1 MNQQHPDH
9 KPDNDSGRTPDSGHR
24 PLGLGMLVAAFVVIL
39 GLLTLMFDGFL
50 DRQQNPNQQPIS
62 RVSQDGA
69 VEVVLQRN
77 RQGHY
82 VAGGEINNARATF
95 LLDTGAT
102 DVVMSEDLARRAGL
116 SRGAPMQA
124 MTANGIVTVYGT
136 TIDNLR
142 LGDITLHGVRAN
154 INPAMSGDTVLLG
167 MSALRQV
174 EFTQRDDTLT
184 LRRYY

>member
-1 MNQQHPDH
+1 M
-9 KPDNDSGRTPDSGHR
+9 
-24 PLGLGMLVAAFVVIL
+24 GLGMLIAAFAIGL

-50 DRQQNPNQQPIS
+50 DRQYNPNQQPIS
-62 RVSQDGA
+62 RASTDGG

-102 DVVMSEDLARRAGL
+102 DVVLSEDLARRAGL

-124 MTANGIVTVYGT
+124 MTANGVVTVYST
-136 TIDNLR
+136 VIDDLQ
-142 LGDITLHGVRAN
+142 LGDINLRGVRAS

-167 MSALRQV
+167 MSALRQMD
-174 EFTQRDDTLT
+174 FIQRDGTLT
-184 LRRYY
+184 LRQYY

>member
-1 MNQQHPDH
+1 MNQHE
-9 KPDNDSGRTPDSGHR
+9 PDNTHR
-24 PLGLGMLVAAFVVIL
+24 PMGLGMLIAAFAIGL

-50 DRQQNPNQQPIS
+50 DRQYNPNQQPIS
-62 RVSQDGA
+62 RASTDGG

-102 DVVMSEDLARRAGL
+102 DVVLSEDLARRAGL

-124 MTANGIVTVYGT
+124 MTANGVVTVYST
-136 TIDNLR
+136 VIDDLQ
-142 LGDITLHGVRAN
+142 LGDINLRGVRAS

-167 MSALRQV
+167 MSALRQMD
-174 EFTQRDDTLT
+174 FIQRDGTLT
-184 LRRYY
+184 LRQYY